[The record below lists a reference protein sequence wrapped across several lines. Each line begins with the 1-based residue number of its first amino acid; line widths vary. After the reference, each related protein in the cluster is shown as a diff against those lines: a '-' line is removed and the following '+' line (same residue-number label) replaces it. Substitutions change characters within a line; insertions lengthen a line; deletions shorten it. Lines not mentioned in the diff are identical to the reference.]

1 MTRVAITGYGCV
13 SALGNDADA
22 FREALFAGRSGI
34 GPLKLVRDD
43 PRLQVRIAA
52 QVKDFDA
59 AALLPAAKLPF
70 LDPFSQYAL
79 VAAAEA
85 IRHAGLTPEEVAG
98 PRTAVILGTGVGGA
112 WTQDESFYQFYGE
125 KSRRLDPM
133 AIPRLMPN
141 AAASQISMAHG
152 ATGPAFTVCSA
163 CASSTHAA
171 GIALDLIRSGKADRV
186 ITGGSEACI
195 TPGGM
200 RSWELMRVLSPEP
213 CSPFSAGRMG
223 MCLGEGA
230 GILVLESLE
239 AAGRRGAPV
248 RALLSGFGMT
258 ADAGDLLRPDPAGAA
273 RAVRLA
279 IEDSGIDPA
288 SIGYVNA
295 HGTGTV
301 TNDIIE
307 TQALKDVFGDH
318 AAKLMISSTKS
329 MHGHVL
335 GGAGAI
341 ELVATVL
348 ALEHAIVPPTI
359 NWKARDP
366 KCDLDYVPN
375 EARAVKLKAALSN
388 SFAFGGLN
396 AVVCVEAAG

>member
-1 MTRVAITGYGCV
+1 MTKVAITGYGCV
-13 SALGNDADA
+13 SALGNDAGA
-22 FREALFAGRSGI
+22 FRAALFAGRSGI
-34 GPLKLVRDD
+34 APLKLVRDD

-52 QVKDFDA
+52 QVKDFDP
-59 AALLPAAKLPF
+59 AALLPTARVPY

-79 VAAAEA
+79 VAADEA
-85 IRHAGLTPEEVAG
+85 VRHAGLSSEALAG

-112 WTQDESFYQFYGE
+112 MTQDDQYYRFYGE
-125 KSRRLDPM
+125 NSRRLDPM
-133 AIPRLMPN
+133 TIPRLMPN
-141 AAASQISMAHG
+141 AAASQISMTYG

-171 GIALDLIRSGKADRV
+171 GVALGLIRSGMVDRV
-186 ITGGSEACI
+186 ITGGSEACL

-200 RSWELMRVLSPEP
+200 RSWEVMRVLSPEP
-213 CSPFSAGRMG
+213 CSPFSAGRKG
-223 MCLGEGA
+223 MSLGEGGA
-230 GILVLESLE
+230 VLVLESL
-239 AAGRRGAPV
+239 AAAEKRGAPV

-273 RAVRLA
+273 RAMALA
-279 IEDSGIDPA
+279 VADAGIDPA
-288 SIGYVNA
+288 DVGYINA

-301 TNDIIE
+301 TNDVVE
-307 TQALKDVFGDH
+307 TQAIKDVFGEH
-318 AAKLMISSTKS
+318 AVKLMVSSSKS
-329 MHGHVL
+329 MHGHAL

-348 ALEHAIVPPTI
+348 ALEHGVVPPTV
-359 NWKARDP
+359 NWKSRDP

-375 EARAVKLKAALSN
+375 EARAARLKAALSN

-396 AVVCVEAAG
+396 AVLCVEAAP

>member
-1 MTRVAITGYGCV
+1 MVKVAITGYGCV
-13 SALGNDADA
+13 SALGNDAGA
-22 FREALFAGRSGI
+22 FRDALFAGRSGI
-34 GPLKLVRDD
+34 AALKLPRDD
-43 PRLQVRIAA
+43 PRLQIRIAA
-52 QVKDFDA
+52 QVKDFDP
-59 AALLPAAKLPF
+59 AALLPPAKLPF

-79 VAAAEA
+79 VAAEEA
-85 IRHAGLTPEEVAG
+85 VRHSGLTAEELAG
-98 PRTAVILGTGVGGA
+98 SRTGVILGTGIGGA
-112 WTQDESFYQFYGE
+112 WTQDESYYLFYGE

-141 AAASQISMAHG
+141 AAASQISMAYG

-171 GIALDLIRSGKADRV
+171 GVALDLIRSGKVDRV

-200 RSWELMRVLSPEP
+200 RIWELMRVLSPEP

-223 MCLGEGA
+223 MCLGDGA
-230 GILVLESLE
+230 GVIVLENLE
-239 AAGRRGAPV
+239 VAEKRGATV
-248 RALLSGFGMT
+248 HAMLTGFGMT
-258 ADAGDLLRPDPAGAA
+258 ADAGDLLRPDPKGAA
-273 RAVRLA
+273 RAMRLA
-279 IEDSGIDPA
+279 VEDAGIDPA
-288 SIGYVNA
+288 SIGYINA

-307 TQALKDVFGDH
+307 TQAIKEVFGDH
-318 AAKLMISSTKS
+318 AGRLMISSTKS
-329 MHGHVL
+329 MHGHAL
-335 GGAGAI
+335 GGAGAL

-348 ALEHAIVPPTI
+348 AIQHGIVPPTI

-375 EARAVKLKAALSN
+375 EARAAKLKAALSN

>member
-13 SALGNDADA
+13 SALGNDATA

-34 GPLKLVRDD
+34 GPLRLARDD

-52 QVKDFDA
+52 QVKDFDPN
-59 AALLPAAKLPF
+59 ALLPPARVPF
-70 LDPFSQYAL
+70 LDPFAQYAL
-79 VAAAEA
+79 VAAGEA
-85 IRHAGLTPEEVAG
+85 VRLAGLTPEALAG

-112 WTQDESFYQFYGE
+112 WTQDDQYYLFYGE

-141 AAASQISMAHG
+141 AAASQISMSYG

-171 GIALDLIRSGKADRV
+171 GLALGLIRSGVVDRV

-230 GILVLESLE
+230 GVLVLENLAVAE
-239 AAGRRGAPV
+239 KRGAPV
-248 RALLSGFGMT
+248 RALLTGFGMT

-273 RAVRLA
+273 RAMSLA
-279 IEDSGIDPA
+279 VADAGIDPSA
-288 SIGYVNA
+288 IGYINA

-307 TQALKDVFGDH
+307 TQAIKDVFGEH
-318 AAKLMISSTKS
+318 AAKLMISSSKS

-348 ALEHAIVPPTI
+348 ALEHGVVPPTA

-375 EARAVKLKAALSN
+375 EARAVKVKAALSN

-396 AVVCVEAAG
+396 AVVCVEAAA

>member
-34 GPLKLVRDD
+34 GPLRLVRDD
-43 PRLQVRIAA
+43 ARLQIRIAA

-59 AALLPAAKLPF
+59 ASLLPAAKLPF

-85 IRHAGLTPEEVAG
+85 VKQAGLSPETVAG

-112 WTQDESFYQFYGE
+112 WTQDDQYHLFYGE
-125 KSRRLDPM
+125 QSRRLDPM

-141 AAASQISMAHG
+141 AAASQISMSYG

-171 GIALDLIRSGKADRV
+171 GVALGLIRSGVVDRV

-195 TPGGM
+195 TPGGL

-230 GILVLESLE
+230 GVLVLENLDV
-239 AAGRRGAPV
+239 AQARGARI

-273 RAVRLA
+273 RAMRLA
-279 IEDSGIDPA
+279 IEDAGIAPA

-301 TNDIIE
+301 TNDVIE
-307 TQALKDVFGDH
+307 TQAIKDVFGDH
-318 AAKLMISSTKS
+318 ASKLMVSSTKS
-329 MHGHVL
+329 MHGHAL
-335 GGAGAI
+335 GGAGAL

-348 ALEHAIVPPTI
+348 ALEHGVVPPTV
-359 NWKARDP
+359 NWKSRDP

-375 EARAVKLKAALSN
+375 EARAVKLKVAMSN